1 MSLRVQEF
9 KGSRVQGVQEFKEF
23 KSLRVQEFKE
33 FKSSRSSR
41 IVIVI
46 VNVIVEPL
54 AFGYDIQ

>member
-1 MSLRVQEF
+1 M
-9 KGSRVQGVQEFKEF
+9 
-23 KSLRVQEFKE
+23 SLRVQEFKE